1 MDFELLL
8 LKLLSPAEFAICFV
22 IILFAKGRF
31 WSVPI
36 AALAATAASTWM
48 PDTDGTRTFWYALMA
63 CTIQAA
69 ILFGLFQLKDKLIK
83 K

>member
-8 LKLLSPAEFAICFV
+8 LKLASPVELAVCFV

-36 AALAATAASTWM
+36 AALAASATSAWM
-48 PDTDGTRTFWYALMA
+48 PDADGTRAFWYALLA
-63 CTIQAA
+63 CTIQAGL
-69 ILFGLFQLKDKLIK
+69 IYGLFLLKDKFFPK
-83 K
+83 